1 MFKNKTI
8 TELQSISLLKSSIFK
23 KQDIEKINKIGLKDC
38 FFGNNLFFQFLESL
52 KSKNPIIV
60 TDKNIA
66 TKYKDILQN
75 YDLIILPQESSRLM
89 ATIKIVDY
97 LIDLLIKKKVK
108 SQIYPIA
115 FGCGTI
121 CDIVK
126 LSCKRLNINFSI
138 IASSLSMNGFASK
151 TSSIVTNDIKHSFDS
166 KLPEY
171 IVFDEVI
178 LLEAPQ
184 ELKLAG
190 FYDSLAT
197 ITANF
202 DILLSNIYTDTHIDN
217 TLIEDC
223 FSLIIKISKNIF
235 INNRDLA
242 LLLLIGGIGMS
253 LNNSSFTASG
263 GEHILSHVIEMENN
277 DLTFCNL
284 YHGLQIGLLLK
295 FCLKNQIEISKNLL
309 NFIDI
314 KISRIKKEDI
324 RNFFN
329 YNDDK
334 INQIIKSKE
343 IKEGW
348 EDRIKGN
355 ISKIANATKQLKE
368 LDFLLIKLDVE
379 QKMYKFQITDKYLYT
394 ISKKAKCFR
403 DRFTFIDLIS

>member
-75 YDLIILPQESSRLM
+75 YDVIILPQES
-89 ATIKIVDY
+89 TILKPTMKIVDY
-97 LIDLLIKKKVK
+97 LTDLLSKKKSK
-108 SQIYPIA
+108 SQVYPIA
-115 FGCGTI
+115 FGGGTI

-126 LSCKRLNINFSI
+126 LSCKRLNISFSM

-151 TSSIVTNDIKHSFDS
+151 TSSIFINDIKHSLDS

-171 IVFDEVI
+171 IVFDEII
-178 LLEAPQ
+178 LLETPRD
-184 ELKLAG
+184 LKLAG
-190 FYDSLAT
+190 FYDSLAMV
-197 ITANF
+197 TANF

-217 TLIEDC
+217 ALIEDC
-223 FSLIIKISKNIF
+223 FSLITKISKNMF
-235 INNRDLA
+235 INNLDLA

-284 YHGLQIGLLLK
+284 YHGLQIGSILK
-295 FCLKNQIEISKNLL
+295 FCLKNQIEISKNIL
-309 NFIDI
+309 NFTEI
-314 KISRIKKEDI
+314 KISKINKGDVKK
-324 RNFFN
+324 NFN

-334 INQIIKSKE
+334 INQIIRSKE

-348 EDRIKGN
+348 EGRLKAN
-355 ISKIANATKQLKE
+355 ISKIENATRQLKE
-368 LDFLLIKLDVE
+368 LDLLIHLELE
-379 QKMYKFQITDKYLYT
+379 QKLYTFQITDEYLYN